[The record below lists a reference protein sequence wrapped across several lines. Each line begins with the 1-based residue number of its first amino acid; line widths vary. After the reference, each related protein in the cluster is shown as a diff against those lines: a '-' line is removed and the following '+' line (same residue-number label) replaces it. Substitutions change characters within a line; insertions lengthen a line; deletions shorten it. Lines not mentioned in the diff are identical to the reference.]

1 MGTSDLEV
9 AALRFGF
16 YVAIIRA
23 VWKISIIV
31 PCFNEEETLLLFYDE
46 ATKAMLQ
53 IKDLLLENENLKNGA
68 KNNNEDDFIFSFYD
82 DADEA
87 LLEGLMDNN
96 EFFTIL
102 LNDRNLKKRVLDAF
116 KHSVYEQLKKD

>member
-1 MGTSDLEV
+1 M
-9 AALRFGF
+9 
-16 YVAIIRA
+16 
-23 VWKISIIV
+23 